1 MKNYLLSHQDN
12 EVLKEIN
19 QTYKGV
25 MPVLHYDCGF
35 DFSKPYRVVKHSG
48 KFTIKSLE
56 RDYSITSDDN
66 VAILSKDT
74 FFKMLNL
81 YVYPDGENVTNNY
94 GIEYRTNLSKIDV
107 HDFYSKKE
115 FEETRKVG
123 GVFYIFVQSS
133 SYKKESYKRFVNK
146 HLSPTDRDF
155 KGYYSFYDKRKDH
168 SGYLINYYRNELHDR
183 LKKYHDE
190 QDEKKLNKR
199 ELSEEVGRHTNIA
212 KKQKEVVVNLLSDAD
227 ILELSKLRY
236 LLDIQQDL
244 SKYSCEIREL
254 SMCTYESYFRLTLE
268 RCNDFREQVASN
280 ITYCI
285 ENYIKA

>member
-56 RDYSITSDDN
+56 RDYSITSGDN
-66 VAILSKDT
+66 AAILYEDKFIKT
-74 FFKMLNL
+74 LRL
-81 YVYPDGENVTNNY
+81 YTYPDGENVTNNY

-107 HDFYSKKE
+107 RDFVTKKD
-115 FEETRKVG
+115 FEDARKAG
-123 GVFYIFVQSS
+123 GVFYIFIQAS
-133 SYKKESYKRFVNK
+133 SYKKESYKRLVYKCF
-146 HLSPTDRDF
+146 SPADREY
-155 KGYYSFYDKRKDH
+155 KGYYNFCDKRKDH
-168 SGYLINYYRNELHDR
+168 SGYIIHYYRNELKVR
-183 LKKYHDE
+183 LKKYHTD
-190 QDEKKLNKR
+190 QDKKNLNKK
-199 ELSEEVGRHTNIA
+199 ELSEEAERHINIA
-212 KKQKEVVVNLLSDAD
+212 RKQKEVVVNLLSDAD
-227 ILELSKLRY
+227 ILEHSKLRY

-244 SKYSCEIREL
+244 SKYSREIRDL
-254 SMCTYESYFRLTLE
+254 SMCTYESDFRLCLE
-268 RCNDFREQVASN
+268 KCEYYRKKISND
-280 ITYCI
+280 IKYYK